1 MQSRFNTRNVTASF
15 LAMLLLG
22 MPGTV
27 ATQERSAAEELLRKE
42 LDAMKLQLQRVEQQM
57 RQQEELIRRLT
68 GERPGAAP
76 AVPPAPAPPA
86 VAPPVAAPAPATG
99 VNEEALKQA
108 ILQELRPQLAAANK
122 TFPSQFNPAIGF
134 VVDTVFSHTRQ
145 DKSNF
150 EFRSGELGISAS
162 VDPFARAYA
171 IINGTSDSVSVEE
184 AAIVTTS
191 LPWGLTVK
199 GGRFFAEFGRLSTFH
214 DHDLPFVNRPLV
226 LDRYIGGESQADG
239 VEVSWLVPIP
249 QYLTLTAGMY
259 NKIGA
264 DNDRVDN
271 KVARDLSEFTYLAR
285 VHTFFNLTD
294 ALGLDVGATDA
305 YTPEVRAEGL
315 KSRNLFGVDLTLR
328 YTPLES
334 ALYRGLIWG
343 TELLVNHEARPVAA
357 VRTDTVVLAD
367 GTVTTV
373 DTPITLFKNRDAFG
387 LYSYVE
393 TRLSRRYYPGVLVE
407 YVEDIDRPRAS
418 TWAVSPYFTIWASE
432 FNRLR
437 LQYTRVETTTPGSPR
452 RTDDQFFLQWTIV
465 MGSHVHGFRD
475 R

>member
-1 MQSRFNTRNVTASF
+1 MKALQIPDDAAGKQVRCPACRTVFFVPVLVREAYAP
-15 LAMLLLG
+15 LAQ
-22 MPGTV
+22 V
-27 ATQERSAAEELLRKE
+27 ATA
-42 LDAMKLQLQRVEQQM
+42 
-57 RQQEELIRRLT
+57 T
-68 GERPGAAP
+68 
-76 AVPPAPAPPA
+76 
-86 VAPPVAAPAPATG
+86 VAAPAPATG
-99 VNEEALKQA
+99 VTEEALKQA

-134 VVDTVFSHTRQ
+134 IVDTVFSNSRQ

-171 IINGTSDSVSVEE
+171 IINGTQDSVQVEE

-226 LDRYIGGESQADG
+226 LDRVIGGDSPADG
-239 VEVSWLVPIP
+239 VQVRWLAPIP
-249 QYLTLTAGMY
+249 QYLTLGAY

-271 KVARDLSEFTYLAR
+271 KVSRDVSEFTYLAR
-285 VHTFFNLTD
+285 AHTFFNLTD
-294 ALGLDVGATDA
+294 ALGLDVGMSDA
-305 YTPEVRAEGL
+305 YTPEVRSEGL
-315 KSRNLFGVDLTLR
+315 KKRNLFGIDLTLR

-343 TELLVNHEARPVAA
+343 TEFLVNHESRPVAA
-357 VRTDTVVLAD
+357 TITDTVVLDD

-373 DTPITLFKNRDAFG
+373 DTPITLFKRRDALG
-387 LYSYVE
+387 GYTYLE
-393 TRLSRRYYPGVLVE
+393 ARLTRRFYPGVLYE
-407 YVEDIDRPRAS
+407 YVQDLDLPGRQH
-418 TWAVSPYFTIWASE
+418 TWALSPYLTIWASE

-437 LQYTRVETTTPGSPR
+437 LQYTRLETTTPGSPK
-452 RTDDQFFLQWTIV
+452 RTDDQFFLQWTII
-465 MGSHVHGFRD
+465 MGSHVHSFRD